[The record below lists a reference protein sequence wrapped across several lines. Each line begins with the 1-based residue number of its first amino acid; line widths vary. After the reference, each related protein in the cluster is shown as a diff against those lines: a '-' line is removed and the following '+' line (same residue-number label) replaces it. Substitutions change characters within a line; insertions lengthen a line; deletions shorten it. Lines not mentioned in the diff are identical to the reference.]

1 MQYASDAENK
11 TVILKITMRKLE
23 VVYSMF
29 PRIKLDGTSYK
40 LYDFFNIGTS
50 FREVFPSQNCRRDVE
65 QNLNDVSIYFNC
77 SHVHK
82 EY

>member
-1 MQYASDAENK
+1 MQYSSDAENK

-29 PRIKLDGTSYK
+29 PRIKFDGMSYK
-40 LYDFFNIGTS
+40 LNDFFNNGTS
-50 FREVFPSQNCRRDVE
+50 FREVVPSQNCRRDVE
-65 QNLNDVSIYFNC
+65 QNMNDVSIYFNC

-82 EY
+82 EN